1 MSIKITTTIAR
12 KEERDIVIPVPS
24 FWKEPT
30 TSYDCY
36 RAVLDDKTYVEV
48 TRLWDG
54 EIVHIL
60 NSTVER
66 RHDRIIEANDSWLLC
81 SERDFMQAYDDAFEA
96 IRLKPTVIDTGREEA
111 LLDYQRE
118 NRY

>member
-36 RAVLDDKTYVEV
+36 RAVLDDKTYVE
-48 TRLWDG
+48 G
-54 EIVHIL
+54 
-60 NSTVER
+60 